1 NPIPKVADNRETPEA
16 VTTMVR
22 HVRETW
28 QEVEPYTP
36 EVAQFFYGMLF
47 TLAPEARDFFP
58 IHMDVRSGKLV
69 RAIVNILQSVDRPD
83 DVAPYLVQLG
93 RDHRKFGVQPHHYEA
108 IGTALLA
115 AVKRQLQE
123 AWTPEVE
130 RAWAEAFTIVARSMQ
145 DAAEADEYPPSWTGT
160 VAEHRRLSWDLAL

>member
-1 NPIPKVADNRETPEA
+1 PRRRFRADRRVTHARLAPKGPDDHSAYQPRVLRRVRRQDMTAEPINPIPKVADNRETPEA

-69 RAIVNILQSVDRPD
+69 RAIVNILQ
-83 DVAPYLVQLG
+83 
-93 RDHRKFGVQPHHYEA
+93 
-108 IGTALLA
+108 
-115 AVKRQLQE
+115 
-123 AWTPEVE
+123 
-130 RAWAEAFTIVARSMQ
+130 
-145 DAAEADEYPPSWTGT
+145 
-160 VAEHRRLSWDLAL
+160 